1 MAKSKVKK
9 NQNETP
15 LTLESIDSS
24 KKHISKTELFAY
36 IVGTGFYGM
45 FLGMINTYRTDYIN
59 NILQLSE
66 KNQQIMNVVT
76 IIVGFVVGFFIMSF
90 IDNFHSKKGKFR
102 PIALIS
108 TIPMALIGFLLFYTP
123 FDDANTWYAM
133 IYIVIISALYNIFT
147 TLTATANTTAIV
159 MTPNEQERNSL
170 MSISSFF
177 SSVMNSAPLVI
188 ILVLGF
194 FLIKTDDEGNKVSGF
209 YGENTMYIIAMAI
222 CSVTYGVSMIIA
234 MLKVKERVP
243 YMEKKNSP
251 FDGMGA
257 VLKNKNFWFLTLSN
271 SIRDIRKIGTGFGI
285 FVAGALLGGTDK
297 FLLIGL
303 PTGIGTVVSMLIV
316 QKMIKKMDVIKVNA
330 IFSIYSLFANALSFA
345 IAVIYFK
352 VGGVGLQVLFVLSLF
367 LIGLQFGSANI
378 IPNIFNADVL
388 NEIELQT
395 GGKRLEQTIN
405 FSSSIVSTLI
415 GVVTGVLTPTI
426 LLKVC
431 GYQQGVGAVQSESTK
446 IKLVFFYTVF
456 AGIFFCLSL
465 LPMIGYR
472 LTTKRR
478 AQINASL
485 EVLRAERINSEN
497 DIVKEDNT
505 DNAIV
510 EDTAQTAGDPI
521 EKGFEDAGEN
531 VSENI
536 NSDIEEDGEESDV

>member
-1 MAKSKVKK
+1 MAKSKLR
-9 NQNETP
+9 QIENETP

-24 KKHISKTELFAY
+24 KKHISKTELIAY

-45 FLGMINTYRTDYIN
+45 FIGMITTYRTDYIN

-66 KNQQIMNVVT
+66 RNQQIMNVVT
-76 IIVGFVVGFFIMSF
+76 TIVGFAAGFFIMSF
-90 IDNFHSKKGKFR
+90 IDNFHSKRGKFR
-102 PIALIS
+102 PISLAS

-123 FDDANTWYAM
+123 FDNANSWYAM
-133 IYIVIISALYNIFT
+133 LYIVGISVLYNIFT
-147 TLTATANTTAIV
+147 TLTATATTTAIV

-194 FLIKTDDEGNKVSGF
+194 FLIKTDDDGNKVSGYF
-209 YGENTMYIIAMAI
+209 SENTMYIIAMAI
-222 CSVTYGVSMIIA
+222 CSITYGISMIFA

-251 FDGMGA
+251 FDGIGA
-257 VLKNKNFWFLTLSN
+257 VVKNKNFWFLTLSN

-330 IFSIYSLFANALSFA
+330 IFSVYALFANALSFA

-352 VGGVGLQVLFVLSLF
+352 VGGVGLQVLFVFSLF

-395 GGKRLEQTIN
+395 GGKRLEQTVN
-405 FSSSIVSTLI
+405 FSSTIVTTLV
-415 GVVTGVLTPTI
+415 GVITGVLTPTI

-431 GYQQGVGAVQSESTK
+431 GYQQGVGAVQTEATK

-465 LPMIGYR
+465 IPMIGYR
-472 LTTKRR
+472 LTSKRR
-478 AQINASL
+478 AEINASL
-485 EVLRAERINSEN
+485 EVMRAERINTEQSL
-497 DIVKEDNT
+497 EDA
-505 DNAIV
+505 DNNIPV
-510 EDTAQTAGDPI
+510 DTPQTSGDPT
-521 EKGFEDAGEN
+521 EQGFERLGEN
-531 VSENI
+531 IAEDFERDSK
-536 NSDIEEDGEESDV
+536 EDGENNTD